1 MRRSVLTLLISLNCC
16 FAFSQK
22 VIFQTY
28 TVRDGLVANPVHRI
42 FQDSKGFIWI
52 CTWEGLSKYDGH
64 KFTNFTLANGLSDN
78 AVNDV
83 YESPDG
89 KLYVALNN
97 GCIDIIENDQVAK
110 GVFRNVVINSFFSSR
125 DKRVF
130 AVTDTNGICELRT
143 GQLKKTAQQYQHAS
157 YSRMIALNDSLFAVC
172 SPEIP
177 LRIINPDYQTLGEL
191 KSTVSVNECV
201 FQDSHKRLWTGT
213 RYGLRLASFDAAR
226 PGEIH
231 SNPTPFDQIQH
242 SPIAPTDII

>member
-1 MRRSVLTLLISLNCC
+1 MRRTGLILLLSFNCC
-16 FAFSQK
+16 IAFSQK
-22 VIFQTY
+22 LIFQTY

-64 KFTNFTLANGLSDN
+64 KFTNYTPANGLSDN

-97 GCIDIIENDQVAK
+97 GSTDIIENDQITK
-110 GVFRNVVINSFFSSR
+110 KRVFKNIVINSFFCSR

-130 AVTDTNGICELRT
+130 AVTDTNAICELRA
-143 GQLKKTAQQYQHAS
+143 GQLKKANQQYQQAS

-172 SPEIP
+172 SP
-177 LRIINPDYQTLGEL
+177 
-191 KSTVSVNECV
+191 
-201 FQDSHKRLWTGT
+201 
-213 RYGLRLASFDAAR
+213 
-226 PGEIH
+226 
-231 SNPTPFDQIQH
+231 
-242 SPIAPTDII
+242 